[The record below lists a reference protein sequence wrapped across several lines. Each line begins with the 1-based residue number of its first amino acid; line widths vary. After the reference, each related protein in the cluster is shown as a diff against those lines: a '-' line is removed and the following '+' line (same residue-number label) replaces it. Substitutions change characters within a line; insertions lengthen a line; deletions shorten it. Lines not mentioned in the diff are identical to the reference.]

1 MPKPE
6 KKNTHYEITYRDLK
20 HFNEDLYLHDLFHAP
35 FQKVEES
42 NEVNDAVDIF
52 YNILESVLNGHA
64 KIVTKRVKTQ
74 AKPAWLSPEINEA
87 RHKRDYFHKKK
98 NFDSFKFW
106 RNRVTELIRK
116 AKENYYSVAVE
127 NNRNTGDIWR
137 CIKQLI
143 PKGSH
148 SIPNLL
154 TDGTNIAETKTDV
167 ANLFNKFYTELSSN
181 IFNCETDDP
190 VNTFNALKE
199 FTESKIS
206 KTEPFII
213 NAITELEVFQ
223 MLITLN
229 VNKSAGVDTIGP
241 HILKLSANIIS
252 KPIAHM
258 INLSIATGKFPE
270 KLKVAKVTPI
280 YKKGDKSDP
289 GNYRPISILPTIS
302 KLFER
307 HVTSQIYNYL
317 LDYDLLAN
325 EQSGFRKM
333 HSCQTALTKL
343 TEKWISDIDNG
354 NVTGAVLLDFRKAFD
369 LVNHEVLLN
378 KLRYYNFEDKSLSWL
393 QSYLSNR
400 TQTVHIGNTHSNP
413 APISCGVP
421 QGSVLGPVL
430 FLLFIND
437 LPLHVKNSLL
447 DLFAD
452 DDTLHNSEGTLCEI
466 ENNLREDIEY
476 IDTWCTENRM
486 VINEKKTKCML
497 IGSRQRLARL
507 PDPTLNIQIN
517 GQLIDNI
524 NDDKLLGMRVDN
536 TLQFNKHVDD
546 VCKAISNKLNLL
558 RKIKKYLGHHHR
570 VLYYNAYILPS
581 IDYCLTIYG
590 NASKSH
596 LDRIFKLQKCAARI
610 ILDAPP
616 DAPSKPLFVKLN
628 WLNVFERCTLY
639 NYRLLMRST
648 HDHEDRVR
656 YWLTDAE
663 GGGQPIPDKVF
674 MVMSRPKSK
683 VYYCFI
689 KLSGIFLHKD

>member
-1 MPKPE
+1 MSVVVSLPT
-6 KKNTHYEITYRDLK
+6 NQSRD
-20 HFNEDLYLHDLFHAP
+20 
-35 FQKVEES
+35 
-42 NEVNDAVDIF
+42 
-52 YNILESVLNGHA
+52 
-64 KIVTKRVKTQ
+64 VT
-74 AKPAWLSPEINEA
+74 
-87 RHKRDYFHKKK
+87 
-98 NFDSFKFW
+98 
-106 RNRVTELIRK
+106 
-116 AKENYYSVAVE
+116 
-127 NNRNTGDIWR
+127 
-137 CIKQLI
+137 
-143 PKGSH
+143 
-148 SIPNLL
+148 
-154 TDGTNIAETKTDV
+154 
-167 ANLFNKFYTELSSN
+167 
-181 IFNCETDDP
+181 
-190 VNTFNALKE
+190 
-199 FTESKIS
+199 
-206 KTEPFII
+206 
-213 NAITELEVFQ
+213 
-223 MLITLN
+223 
-229 VNKSAGVDTIGP
+229 
-241 HILKLSANIIS
+241 ANI
-252 KPIAHM
+252 PIQ
-258 INLSIATGKFPE
+258 
-270 KLKVAKVTPI
+270 
-280 YKKGDKSDP
+280 KGDKSDP

-354 NVTGAVLLDFRKAFD
+354 NVMGAVLLDFRKAFD

-421 QGSVLGPVL
+421 QGSLLGPVL

-452 DDTLHNSEGTLCEI
+452 DATLHNSEGTLCEI
-466 ENNLREDIEY
+466 ENNLREDMEY
-476 IDTWCTENRM
+476 IGTSCTENRM
-486 VINEKKTKCML
+486 VINENKTKSML

-517 GQLIDNI
+517 GQFIDNI
-524 NDDKLLGMRVDN
+524 NDDKLLRMRVDN

-546 VCKAISNKLNLL
+546 VCKAVSNKLNLL

-581 IDYCLTIYG
+581 IDYCFTIYG

-610 ILDAPP
+610 IHDAPP
-616 DAPSKPLFVKLN
+616 DALSKPLFVKLN
-628 WLNVFERCTLY
+628 WLNVFERCTLNKGVLLFKIFHNLAP
-639 NYRLLMRST
+639 NYLQCLFSHTTNNNYQLRAIADHGLAIPRHNTEFCKRSLQYSGVSMWN
-648 HDHEDRVR
+648 E
-656 YWLTDAE
+656 L
-663 GGGQPIPDKVF
+663 PISIRNSSSLHTFKA
-674 MVMSRPKSK
+674 S
-683 VYYCFI
+683 
-689 KLSGIFLHKD
+689 LHKYIVDKRIDWT